1 LAVVRLMTKSIGYQ
15 LLYALYNDYDPD
27 VAAEAFW
34 RLLAVP
40 VGGPILFLVIAWV
53 VAGFSKSASNPV
65 GPKPSTGYAIDEQE
79 PTGEKFEVE
88 ASRNAAST
96 SEPTEGDSR
105 WVHQLDV
112 TVDSGFIVS
121 VVGSVIG
128 IALFIANPSGDTAV
142 FLLIPL
148 MLGPL
153 TIFAMLRNKRE
164 SSK

>member
-1 LAVVRLMTKSIGYQ
+1 MAPVPGDSSKHQFGTSMPQGGHPPHHSITSSARSRTASGILSPSALAVVRLMTKSIGYQ

-96 SEPTEGDSR
+96 S
-105 WVHQLDV
+105 
-112 TVDSGFIVS
+112 
-121 VVGSVIG
+121 
-128 IALFIANPSGDTAV
+128 
-142 FLLIPL
+142 
-148 MLGPL
+148 
-153 TIFAMLRNKRE
+153 
-164 SSK
+164 